1 MYHPAMKCIR
11 INVSM
16 PDKTRQRLAVL
27 AGDDHISMSEV
38 IRRLVDAAWR
48 DRRAPE
54 PSKGDVTMNEAIFK
68 VGDVVTMRTGGPL
81 MTVNGIGHRG
91 EQVTVGCVWFVGAE
105 LSRDAFSMDALRLA
119 TEAELA
125 AIPA

>member
-1 MYHPAMKCIR
+1 MLVAARGCPIPLATVRQPGLLTAGAQCVYHPTMKCIR

-54 PSKGDVTMNEAIFK
+54 PEPTREVTHERS
-68 VGDVVTMRTGGPL
+68 V
-81 MTVNGIGHRG
+81 
-91 EQVTVGCVWFVGAE
+91 
-105 LSRDAFSMDALRLA
+105 
-119 TEAELA
+119 
-125 AIPA
+125 